1 MSDTPDFKKLAAK
14 VARRAEEATGEE
26 AECLIS
32 ISEYWVK
39 LAQIEE
45 WEHDGCPVG
54 QVYVRDPH

>member
-1 MSDTPDFKKLAAK
+1 MSDTPDFRILAAK
-14 VARRAEEATGEE
+14 VARRAKEAAGQE

-45 WEHDGCPVG
+45 WQRDDCPATES
-54 QVYVRDPH
+54 PPIAS

>member
-1 MSDTPDFKKLAAK
+1 MSDTPDFRELAAR
-14 VARRAEEATGEE
+14 VARRAREAADEE

-45 WEHDGCPVG
+45 WEHDGCPASES
-54 QVYVRDPH
+54 PPIAS